1 MISRVTTSFHKKK
14 KPKTLELK
22 QDISEIKKE
31 NWKTSESTIKKLRQ
45 YRNDPEKILE
55 RFRKVHRKK
64 FDYSKVKYA
73 GLTKKI
79 IIICKKH
86 GEFQTTPRLHL
97 GRDSKNVYKKR
108 DAVGCSECVLDDVIN
123 DFQIV
128 HGKKYDYSKIKLKY
142 KSFPMIIIC
151 PEHGEFKLTL
161 TKHINGTNC
170 PMCSSIKN

>member
-1 MISRVTTSFHKKK
+1 MNTKLKISLPNKETWKKLEDKKVTAG
-14 KPKTLELK
+14 L
-22 QDISEIKKE
+22 KKE
-31 NWKTSESTIKKLRQ
+31 NWKTSESAKKKLKK
-45 YRNDPEKILE
+45 YKNDPEKILE
-55 RFRKVHRKK
+55 KFRKIHRKK
-64 FDYSKVKYA
+64 YDYSKVNYL
-73 GLTKKI
+73 GLTKTI

-128 HGKKYDYSKIKLKY
+128 HGKKYDYSRIKLKH

-151 PEHGEFKLTL
+151 PDHGEFKLTL
-161 TKHINGTNC
+161 TKHMTGTNC

>member
-31 NWKTSESTIKKLRQ
+31 NWKTSESTIKKLKQ

-161 TKHINGTNC
+161 TKHMNGTNC